1 MSKARNIATLSTVEV
16 GATAVP
22 ADVTTAR
29 AEDRAA
35 II

>member
-16 GATAVP
+16 GTTAVP

-29 AEDRAA
+29 AAA
-35 II
+35 RVAIV